1 VQYFE
6 GLGFFWLLNGAG
18 PQRGKTAGVG
28 REEGEE
34 NVDNPDQ
41 RIQRDVA
48 LFADHLAQT
57 AAQLV
62 AVPFMV
68 FYYRC
73 ATVSALPALADAL
86 SDGQAAGRA
95 PPGD

>member
-1 VQYFE
+1 MLQYFE
-6 GLGFFWLLNGAG
+6 GLGFFWLRDGAG
-18 PQRGKTAGVG
+18 PQGGKTAGGVG
-28 REEGEE
+28 REGGEE

-48 LFADHLAQT
+48 LFAAQLAQT
-57 AAQLV
+57 AAQLA
-62 AVPFMV
+62 AVPCMV

-73 ATVSALPALADAL
+73 AAVFALPAL

-95 PPGD
+95 PPEV

>member
-1 VQYFE
+1 MQYFE

-73 ATVSALPALADAL
+73 AAVFALPAL